1 MMELNLQIIKEDL
14 HDLKFESRILDT
26 YLVRQLT
33 HPVIFTVDADLSE
46 DRLYLI
52 EADKMPGILNLKNR
66 PSFISIGIPPSYL
79 LTSNCNILYT
89 TEPIQLY
96 ELLNR
101 LTDLYQTY
109 SRWEK
114 KLQTINN
121 QRLPL
126 QSLAEASIDLF
137 NNPISLYE
145 SNFKAVFI
153 VVDTSIPVPES
164 YIDFVSTYDYLSI
177 ADVNKLNSD
186 PEYNEAATKTEPA
199 IYSDRIFGFRTLF
212 YNICS
217 NGEFIARLI
226 IDELIRPFT
235 DRDCALI
242 KVLADAIQIGLH
254 QKDLNNLNQPRELQT
269 VLKRLLD
276 HKLVPTE
283 KIESVLRE
291 NKWVISDRYF
301 CICIEQLHPGKS
313 EDPMTALAY
322 HLSRIN
328 IHNCHIIYQDNL
340 IFLFNLSKSSA
351 TQIEILDLFCI
362 QLESNHINAGI
373 SSVFS
378 NFKNFYY
385 YYLQA
390 YNAVSIGKHQD
401 HTACLFNFEDYILPF
416 VISKC
421 NDKTI
426 PELFCPAGLLRLLEY
441 DAIKGTDY
449 ADLLRIHLENNM
461 HIAVT
466 TRQTFLHRSTFIYR
480 IEKITDILK
489 MDLNNSDVRLTLL
502 MAFKILRS
510 RKE

>member
-1 MMELNLQIIKEDL
+1 
-14 HDLKFESRILDT
+14 
-26 YLVRQLT
+26 
-33 HPVIFTVDADLSE
+33 
-46 DRLYLI
+46 
-52 EADKMPGILNLKNR
+52 
-66 PSFISIGIPPSYL
+66 
-79 LTSNCNILYT
+79 
-89 TEPIQLY
+89 
-96 ELLNR
+96 
-101 LTDLYQTY
+101 
-109 SRWEK
+109 
-114 KLQTINN
+114 
-121 QRLPL
+121 
-126 QSLAEASIDLF
+126 LF

-362 QLESNHINAGI
+362 QL
-373 SSVFS
+373 
-378 NFKNFYY
+378 
-385 YYLQA
+385 
-390 YNAVSIGKHQD
+390 
-401 HTACLFNFEDYILPF
+401 
-416 VISKC
+416 
-421 NDKTI
+421 
-426 PELFCPAGLLRLLEY
+426 
-441 DAIKGTDY
+441 
-449 ADLLRIHLENNM
+449 
-461 HIAVT
+461 
-466 TRQTFLHRSTFIYR
+466 
-480 IEKITDILK
+480 
-489 MDLNNSDVRLTLL
+489 
-502 MAFKILRS
+502 
-510 RKE
+510 